1 MNTISDKVT
10 SMTAPDTLSAPNHG
24 NGALQTVERTD
35 QQYRDGAF
43 SVPCGFTWC
52 DSDMLQDA
60 VCGNGLQA
68 IMESRDDSP
77 SESDG
82 GSQVLPVADSKSF
95 IDDKLK
101 AFAFSQEL
109 ELAETVSVS
118 NRSSVAGVQGKQYSS
133 NVSKA
138 SDIKVS
144 TSSAMSTTC
153 GAEKSKYEKFMSSVD
168 STSKS
173 YGAQS
178 IHVADLY
185 VDMGIQC
192 IQKGTDSKSK
202 ELALL
207 LLEEA
212 FGIYQ
217 AKAGDSHERTVDCR
231 IHLGKAHQ
239 SLGRYDEALDCFC
252 MAVYMREALL
262 GEPHPSVAE
271 IWVLIS
277 SVHRAKKKLELALK
291 ASAKALTGYRNA
303 YGDKHYKVIAVL
315 TTIAGIHIEMGNHDK
330 AVDIQKYVSIH
341 SPKEDK
347 DTKAEF

>member
-1 MNTISDKVT
+1 
-10 SMTAPDTLSAPNHG
+10 MTAPDILSDHNHG
-24 NGALQTVERTD
+24 NTLQAIERTD
-35 QQYRDGAF
+35 QQYRDEAASG
-43 SVPCGFTWC
+43 PCGFTWC
-52 DSDMLQDA
+52 EVETLQDA
-60 VCGNGLQA
+60 VCGNGLSL
-68 IMESRDDSP
+68 MESRDDDSP
-77 SESDG
+77 GDAAEG
-82 GSQVLPVADSKSF
+82 GSMMLIVAGSKSF

-101 AFAFSQEL
+101 TFSGELGLAQTLSTSNKSSGIQENNNP
-109 ELAETVSVS
+109 AM
-118 NRSSVAGVQGKQYSS
+118 
-133 NVSKA
+133 VSKF
-138 SDIKVS
+138 
-144 TSSAMSTTC
+144 TTTALLNSEVR
-153 GAEKSKYEKFMSSVD
+153 GVEKSRYEQFMSSVD
-168 STSKS
+168 SASKA

-185 VDMGIQC
+185 VSMGIECVQN
-192 IQKGTDSKSK
+192 GTDARSK

-231 IHLGKAHQ
+231 IHLGKAHH

-262 GEPHPSVAE
+262 GEPHPSVSE

-277 SVHRAKKKLELALK
+277 SVHRAKSKLELSLK

-303 YGDKHYKVIAVL
+303 YGDKHPIVIEVL
-315 TTIAGIHIEMGNHDK
+315 ETIAGIHIEMGNREK
-330 AVDIQKYVSIH
+330 AVDIQKYVRLH
-341 SPKEDK
+341 SPKID